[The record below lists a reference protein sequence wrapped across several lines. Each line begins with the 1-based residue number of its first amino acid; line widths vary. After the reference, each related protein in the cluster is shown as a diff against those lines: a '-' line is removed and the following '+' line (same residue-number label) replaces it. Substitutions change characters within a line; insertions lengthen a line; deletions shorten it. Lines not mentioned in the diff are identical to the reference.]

1 MPQKEVDVAIAEF
14 ENGVTLN
21 YSLSGLKVAKA
32 GFSAATMMACSN
44 ERFQGIMEQSNQLLT
59 FDYRGTGKSTGPNS
73 LDAYTVDA
81 YTEDMH
87 QLFRKVGFEKSSI
100 IGYSHGGYFAA
111 DFALQHPER
120 VSALVLIEPA
130 LFFDRNKLKERIR
143 VVLEDK
149 EAGIRLL
156 LQQIAPELSR
166 DKKAH
171 ARMVQAISDQYPDA
185 IGLAGEWQARIS
197 NELGDDDLRDIQVPT
212 LVITGQR
219 SRVRQYTMR
228 ASKLIPR
235 ALTWIIP
242 GATHLV
248 LDERPRETAAV
259 VQMFLEQYSNGG
271 GEIIAQTK
279 KAAKSKSKS

>member
-1 MPQKEVDVAIAEF
+1 MPQKEVIVAIAELDS
-14 ENGVTLN
+14 GVQLN
-21 YSLSGLKVAKA
+21 FSLSGLKGAKA
-32 GFSAATMMACSN
+32 GLSAATMMACSN
-44 ERFQGIMEQSNQLLT
+44 EMFQGIMEQSTQLLT
-59 FDYRGTGKSTGPNS
+59 FDYRGTGKSTGPDS
-73 LDAYTVDA
+73 LESYTADA

-87 QLFRKVGFEKSSI
+87 QLFRKVGFEKSSV
-100 IGYSHGGYFAA
+100 IGYSHGGYFAV
-111 DFALQHPER
+111 DFALQHPEQ

-197 NELGDDDLRDIQVPT
+197 NELGDDDLRDVQVPT

-235 ALTWIIP
+235 ALTWVIP

-259 VQMFLEQYSNGG
+259 VQMFLEQYANGG
-271 GEIIAQTK
+271 GGIARQTK
-279 KAAKSKSKS
+279 KAAKSTSKR

>member
-1 MPQKEVDVAIAEF
+1 MAVAIADI
-14 ENGVTLN
+14 ENGVQLN
-21 YSLSGLKVAKA
+21 YSLSGLKGAKA
-32 GFSAATMMACSN
+32 GLSASTMMACSN
-44 ERFQGIMEQSNQLLT
+44 EMFQGIMEQNAQLLT
-59 FDYRGTGKSTGPNS
+59 FDYRGTGKSTGPDS
-73 LDAYTVDA
+73 LDAYTADA

-100 IGYSHGGYFAA
+100 IGYSHGGYFAV

-130 LFFDRNKLKERIR
+130 LFFDRAKLKERIR

-212 LVITGQR
+212 LIITGQR

-228 ASKLIPR
+228 AAKLIPR

-259 VQMFLEQYSNGG
+259 INVFLEQYANGG
-271 GEIIAQTK
+271 GGGTTPPK
-279 KAAKSKSKS
+279 KAAKSTKG